1 MPVFGKII
9 TGKRFLGENKMGN
22 NKIQEIYNRLTTD
35 QAFAEEL
42 KKFVEDK
49 NIVSA
54 EDGATAFVE
63 FAKLHGYDITIDDLK
78 AFVETQNRALS
89 EEELEKINA
98 AGAGGFC
105 LVVGWGWNEAYGAGW
120 TKCSIIGGGLG
131 ITWGDCNEPGN
142 EDAGLFAKKVV
153 TAIAK
158 IGAGAKPHNT
168 GL

>member
-1 MPVFGKII
+1 MV
-9 TGKRFLGENKMGN
+9 
-22 NKIQEIYNRLTTD
+22 NKIQEIYTRLTTD

-49 NIVSA
+49 KIVSA

-63 FAKLHGYDITIDDLK
+63 FAKLQGYDITIDELK

-89 EEELEKINA
+89 EEELEKITA

-105 LVVGWGWNEAYGAGW
+105 LVVGWGWNEGYGAGW

>member
-1 MPVFGKII
+1 M
-9 TGKRFLGENKMGN
+9 
-22 NKIQEIYNRLTTD
+22 IQEIYNRLTTD

-42 KKFVEDK
+42 KKFVKDK

-63 FAKLHGYDITIDDLK
+63 FAKLHGFDVTVDDLK
-78 AFVETQNRALS
+78 AFVETQSRALS

-105 LVVGWGWNEAYGAGW
+105 LLVGWGWNEGYGAGW

-131 ITWGDCNEPGN
+131 VTWNDCNDPDN
-142 EDAGLFAKKVV
+142 EFAGQVAKKVV
-153 TAIAK
+153 NAIAK

>member
-1 MPVFGKII
+1 M
-9 TGKRFLGENKMGN
+9 EN
-22 NKIQEIYNRLTTD
+22 NKIQDIYTRLTTD

-42 KKFVEDK
+42 KKFEEGK
-49 NIVSA
+49 EITSPEESA
-54 EDGATAFVE
+54 AAFIE
-63 FAKLHGYDITIDDLK
+63 FAKLQGYDITIDELK

-120 TKCSIIGGGLG
+120 TKCSVIGGGLG

-142 EDAGLFAKKVV
+142 EDAGLLAKKVV
-153 TAIAK
+153 KAISS
-158 IGAGAKPHNT
+158 IGGAAVQK
-168 GL
+168 

>member
-1 MPVFGKII
+1 MV
-9 TGKRFLGENKMGN
+9 N
-22 NKIQEIYNRLTTD
+22 NIQEIYTRLTTD

-78 AFVETQNRALS
+78 AFIETQNRALS

-120 TKCSIIGGGLG
+120 TKCSVIGGGLG

>member
-1 MPVFGKII
+1 MK
-9 TGKRFLGENKMGN
+9 N
-22 NKIQEIYNRLTTD
+22 NNIQEIYTRLTTD
-35 QAFAEEL
+35 QDFAEEL
-42 KKFVEDK
+42 KKFAAGKQIASLEED
-49 NIVSA
+49 A
-54 EDGATAFVE
+54 AAFIE
-63 FAKLHGYDITIDDLK
+63 FAKLQGYEITIDDLK
-78 AFVETQNRALS
+78 AFIETQNRALS

-120 TKCSIIGGGLG
+120 TKCSVIGGGLG

-168 GL
+168 GLS

>member
-1 MPVFGKII
+1 MLKEEITMSKENVQKFYELLMNDTAVADELKNIAAGKDIADPEKASELVVDFAAEKGFEF
-9 TGKRFLGENKMGN
+9 TAAELAQFE
-22 NKIQEIYNRLTTD
+22 QEIL
-35 QAFAEEL
+35 QEL
-42 KKFVEDK
+42 SPD
-49 NIVSA
+49 
-54 EDGATAFVE
+54 
-63 FAKLHGYDITIDDLK
+63 
-78 AFVETQNRALS
+78 
-89 EEELEKINA
+89 ELEKITA

>member
-1 MPVFGKII
+1 M
-9 TGKRFLGENKMGN
+9 EN

-49 NIVSA
+49 KIVSA
-54 EDGATAFVE
+54 EDGIYAFVKL
-63 FAKLHGYDITIDDLK
+63 AKLHGFDVTIDNLK

-105 LVVGWGWNEAYGAGW
+105 FVIGWGWNEAYGAGW
-120 TKCSIIGGGLG
+120 TKCSIVGGGLG
-131 ITWGDCNEPGN
+131 ITWNDSTEPGN
-142 EDAGLFAKKVV
+142 EDAGLLAKKVV
-153 TAIAK
+153 KAIST
-158 IGAGAKPHNT
+158 IGGAAVQK
-168 GL
+168 

>member
-1 MPVFGKII
+1 M
-9 TGKRFLGENKMGN
+9 ENN
-22 NKIQEIYNRLTTD
+22 RIQEIYTRLTTD
-35 QAFAEEL
+35 QDFAEEL

-63 FAKLHGYDITIDDLK
+63 FAKLHGYDITIDDLI
-78 AFVETQNRALS
+78 AFIETQNRALS
-89 EEELEKINA
+89 EEELEKITA

-105 LVVGWGWNEAYGAGW
+105 LLVGWGWNEAYGAGW